1 MAWHPIT
8 PTRPARDGRLQLLPG
23 LASAWRE
30 HLRQITIAFAPLAF
44 ILLAGS
50 ASGASFGGYECL
62 DGCSGHAAGY
72 EWAEQHGITESEECP
87 IGKSESF
94 HEGCL
99 TYSEEPSRGSDEDD
113 DGNQID
119 K

>member
-1 MAWHPIT
+1 MSHVAKFFVGLIF
-8 PTRPARDGRLQLLPG
+8 REKMRRCGLKLL
-23 LASAWRE
+23 
-30 HLRQITIAFAPLAF
+30 AFAPLAF
-44 ILLAGS
+44 TSLAGS

-62 DGCSGHAAGY
+62 DDCSGHAAGY
-72 EWAEQHGITESEECP
+72 DWAEQHGIAESEECP

>member
-1 MAWHPIT
+1 MIQ
-8 PTRPARDGRLQLLPG
+8 RFRERMRRCGLKLL
-23 LASAWRE
+23 
-30 HLRQITIAFAPLAF
+30 AFAPLAF
-44 ILLAGS
+44 TSLAGG

-62 DGCSGHAAGY
+62 EDCSGHAAGY
-72 EWAEQHGITESEECP
+72 DWAEQHGIAEPEMCP

-99 TYSEEPSRGSDEDD
+99 DYTEEPSRGSGEDD

-119 K
+119 R